1 MPLSEQEV
9 LGPVLERE
17 FNPAVADC
25 GYRAPLTPHLARPQ
39 PSYHASQP
47 VPDSRYALSGANCT
61 STSRTSNGCAS
72 ANVPHTIEAPAA
84 NTNA

>member
-1 MPLSEQEV
+1 MSLSEQEV

-17 FNPAVADC
+17 FNPAIEDC
-25 GYRAPLTPHLARPQ
+25 GYRAPLAPHLARPQ
-39 PSYHASQP
+39 PSYHDSQA
-47 VPDSRYALSGANCT
+47 VPGLRYAPSGANRT

-72 ANVPHTIEAPAA
+72 ANAPHTAEAPAA